1 MVVEGKNMANKQTRH
16 VTTRRP
22 SKRQRRMKVIIYI
35 MVIAMVLS
43 LFTAGLG
50 AIL

>member
-1 MVVEGKNMANKQTRH
+1 MANKQKHH
-16 VTTRRP
+16 VEARKP
-22 SKRQRRMKVIIYI
+22 SKRQRRTKVIIYV

-50 AIL
+50 AFL

>member
-1 MVVEGKNMANKQTRH
+1 MSKKQVHQPETNVKRKL
-16 VTTRRP
+16 
-22 SKRQRRMKVIIYI
+22 SKRERRTKVIIYV

-50 AIL
+50 GIVQMF

>member
-1 MVVEGKNMANKQTRH
+1 MANKQTRH
-16 VTTRRP
+16 VAARRP
-22 SKRQRRMKVIIYI
+22 SKRQRRTKIIVYV

-50 AIL
+50 AFL